1 MPFSSSQ
8 TDSSKRHLLGQ
19 QCCTGAS
26 VSEKTQAMAAYAHS
40 AHNAHTWPGTKWTT
54 QQYLSPG
61 WDAGLTV
68 SYSAPHWWDR
78 LTPLHKQAG
87 GVGVTARRHDFILPL
102 PARSLSGS
110 ATQKHARNEHRNTR
124 SWFKRRCHRSPQCG
138 SLSGGWMLSIGVTE
152 ISALG
157 TQKKQKNLAMSQ
169 SLFESDSIK
178 RQEMVTAV
186 LWRSQTRASVYS
198 WFIGAGTDTTSLWPC
213 TNSRFLKVKTR
224 K

>member
-124 SWFKRRCHRSPQCG
+124 SRFKRRCHRSPRCG

-157 TQKKQKNLAMSQ
+157 TQKKQKKLGNVSV
-169 SLFESDSIK
+169 SIWV
-178 RQEMVTAV
+178 RQHKEAGDGDGGPLTFTNTRIGVQLVYWSWHWHNIPVAV
-186 LWRSQTRASVYS
+186 H
-198 WFIGAGTDTTSLWPC
+198 
-213 TNSRFLKVKTR
+213 K
-224 K
+224 